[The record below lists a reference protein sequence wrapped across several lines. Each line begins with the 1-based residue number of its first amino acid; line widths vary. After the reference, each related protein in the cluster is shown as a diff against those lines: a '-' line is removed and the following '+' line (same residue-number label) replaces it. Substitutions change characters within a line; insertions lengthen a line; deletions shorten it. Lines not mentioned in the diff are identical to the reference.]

1 MHGAAWQ
8 PWCAHELLV
17 SGRADRAPIDVAPP
31 SQGLMIL
38 PAHVTKQQA
47 TRCPRRGPARALLV
61 LDRPAIFELVK
72 LMLKHG
78 AFTTRTA
85 ATAADGATT
94 LAAWQPHVVI
104 LDMDLDGPCSWS
116 RSGQMQPAGRVSR
129 LLP

>member
-1 MHGAAWQ
+1 M
-8 PWCAHELLV
+8 
-17 SGRADRAPIDVAPP
+17 
-31 SQGLMIL
+31 
-38 PAHVTKQQA
+38 
-47 TRCPRRGPARALLV
+47 LV
-61 LDRPAIFELVK
+61 LDRPAIVELVK

-94 LAAWQPHVVI
+94 LAAWQHVVI